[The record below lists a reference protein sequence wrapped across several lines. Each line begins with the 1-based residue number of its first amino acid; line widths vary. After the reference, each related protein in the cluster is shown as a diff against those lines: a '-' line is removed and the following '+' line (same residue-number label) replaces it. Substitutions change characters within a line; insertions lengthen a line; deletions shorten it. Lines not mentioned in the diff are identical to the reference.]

1 MNMLS
6 KMSPFAALLKDFMV
20 EIDKTQIVGWS
31 FLYKGNH
38 HYSNSIKHRPE
49 SINQFFRQSKLS
61 HESNC
66 NFKQW
71 NETHLRFYFYRSVDE
86 ERRKVFD

>member
-31 FLYKGNH
+31 FLYKGKEIIIAIV
-38 HYSNSIKHRPE
+38 SNIGLKPILEAIKTVSRV
-49 SINQFFRQSKLS
+49 KL
-61 HESNC
+61 
-66 NFKQW
+66 
-71 NETHLRFYFYRSVDE
+71 
-86 ERRKVFD
+86 